1 MLLNRQKGFSV
12 GPTINPCTK
21 GLWIWSRPILG
32 GSDKE
37 NPLPILLID
46 TEGFG
51 ALDTDQ
57 NHDIRIFTLAI
68 LLSSYF
74 LYNSVGGIDESALQ
88 NLNFVINLSKFIKLK
103 NDSKN
108 ETNPEELSNLFP
120 SFLWVLRDFSLQL
133 IDDNG
138 ENISPKQYLEKVL
151 EGTRNINDPKNKIR
165 KLIKS
170 YFKDRDCFTMIRP
183 LTNENQLQNL
193 EDLPPEKLR
202 REFVEQIVS
211 LRKKVLG
218 RIKVKTM
225 NGKALNSD
233 MYLNL
238 IKGLISALN
247 SGNVPNIENTW
258 LSMCKVESYKA
269 FEEAEQLYENYLKEK
284 LENTDDNLDDIHK
297 EAKENAINLFNKK
310 ALGDVKEEYLKQ
322 LKNKIKEKF
331 NYYNKL
337 QDEEIKG
344 KITRVLNK
352 WYSIIEQRI
361 QNNEF
366 NNLDEINKDFETL
379 EQKLNETFQNYS
391 GKKDLFN
398 NFKSK
403 VLNFAGNY
411 FTKKAENE
419 KKFIEEQNLQ
429 KINKMKEELETTK
442 NNLNKENQ
450 KKQIIIN
457 QNEEKI
463 SELQEELNHMKE
475 VLAVTEKEKELTT
488 NNFNNQIT
496 RLKEDFDR
504 KIKQAEINTNDNE
517 EKQKE
522 AERKYITIKAEF
534 DKEKALLNQKVEHLT
549 RQIDDYSKRE
559 KEMKQEINSQ
569 LKEQSIAYKDKTEK
583 YENTIKSLNE
593 ENEELKEKMVDMESS
608 LEQMGLDLQ
617 NEKLKIDE
625 LNKKNEQDINELEN
639 ELIEVKK
646 NSQEEKNKIEL
657 NYTNKI
663 NELNIKI
670 KNFTIKNEENEI
682 KFKNLEDS
690 SRNKIAQ
697 LEKENAI
704 LKQENF
710 LLKNQNDDINKR
722 INEQKS
728 HYETIIKNL
737 ETKAFQVDHAELQK
751 KINEI
756 KTYYETERKKTETDW
771 AQEKSELENEIQK
784 LNQNLNKEKLD
795 LKNTKDELNHLKL
808 DNKNTINK
816 LSKENTD
823 MKIEKEKLNTDLN
836 KLSEKYEQKI
846 KNQISEFEKKLED
859 KENIH
864 QKEIIQMNKNSEE
877 TMTQLKALFESEKTR
892 LEEKLKEEKNKT
904 QKKIQS
910 LTEDY
915 ESRLKEQE
923 SEYKEENEN
932 LQNELSDLNQ
942 AHETFVQNAEH
953 DFQLM
958 TEKIQNTEKALKEA
972 RDALN
977 SESSKNKVSLD
988 SLNDQINKERKELQ
1002 IKLDN
1007 TTNDLNIKEKEY
1019 TALISKKEQL
1029 EKIIYDKDILINQ
1042 IKDEYTKDKDEI
1054 NTKYEELKKKYNELN
1069 DAHMMKNLEYTRD
1082 SALFKQQIG
1091 YLNAK
1096 NEEMTKT
1103 LEANQK
1109 RYEEKLFSL
1118 RADVEK
1124 DLGEKFERIKK
1135 EKNELENKL
1144 FNKKRE
1150 MKELEQNFT
1159 KQNQLNEKE
1168 KNELIEKHDSLKK
1181 KFDELNTIYNT
1192 ERLNNEKQISLLNK
1206 EKDSYKTS
1214 QTSNEQKL
1222 KNKIYE
1228 LEASLLEKISQY
1240 EKDKVLWEGKLKL
1253 IEQQKDTL
1261 KKEQNASN
1269 KMFDSMLKSIGE
1281 KSKSEKENIE
1291 NNAKI
1296 SIANMETKYQKQV
1309 KDLQDNH
1316 NKLYTELL
1324 SHNKELEKENKTL
1337 RLENE
1342 MAKNKNFNPAD
1353 LTKKLELIN
1362 KEKEN
1367 LIKNENTLKE
1377 EQDKKMTE
1385 LTSNYEKEKNMYKK
1399 RIAEIEKNLRDA
1411 EGKKGSLLLEYEKEK
1426 AKWNIEKDNLESKY
1440 SELNDKYKH
1449 LENKNENLLR
1459 ENEKL
1464 RNEKNMLRRAGATTT
1479 GRYTLMLREGGNTL
1493 GSSLIGNLGLGKSNN
1508 VNLNINQG
1516 LNLNKGNINKNN
1528 NSINDVL
1535 QENNQNINNNIQQ
1548 RNDNV

>member
-32 GSDKE
+32 GNDKE

-475 VLAVTEKEKELTT
+475 VLAVSEKEKELTT

-534 DKEKALLNQKVEHLT
+534 DKEKALLDQKVEHLT

-771 AQEKSELENEIQK
+771 AQEKGELENEIQK

-1054 NTKYEELKKKYNELN
+1054 NSKYEELKKKYNELN

-1082 SALFKQQIG
+1082 SALFKQQIE

-1103 LEANQK
+1103 SEANQK

-1281 KSKSEKENIE
+1281 KSKTEKENIE

-1362 KEKEN
+1362 KENEK
-1367 LIKNENTLKE
+1367 LIQNESTLKE

-1385 LTSNYEKEKNMYKK
+1385 LTLNYEKEKNMYKK

-1440 SELNDKYKH
+1440 TELNEKMH
-1449 LENKNENLLR
+1449 RLETKNENLLR

-1493 GSSLIGNLGLGKSNN
+1493 GSSLIGNLGLGKNNN
-1508 VNLNINQG
+1508 VSLNINQG
-1516 LNLNKGNINKNN
+1516 LNLNKGNIN
-1528 NSINDVL
+1528 
-1535 QENNQNINNNIQQ
+1535 NNIQQ

>member
-21 GLWIWSRPILG
+21 GLWIWSRPIFG
-32 GSDKE
+32 GNNNE

-151 EGTRNINDPKNKIR
+151 EGTKNINDPKNKIR

-202 REFVEQIVS
+202 REFAEQIVS

-225 NGKALNSD
+225 NGKALNAD

-238 IKGLISALN
+238 IKGLIGALN

-284 LENTDDNLDDIHK
+284 LENTDDNLEDIHK

-379 EQKLNETFQNYS
+379 EQKLNETFQNYL

-429 KINKMKEELETTK
+429 KINKIKEELETTK
-442 NNLNKENQ
+442 KNLSKENQ

-549 RQIDDYSKRE
+549 RQIDDYTKRE
-559 KEMKQEINSQ
+559 KEMRQEMNSQ
-569 LKEQSIAYKDKTEK
+569 LKEQSIAYKDKSEK

-593 ENEELKEKMVDMESS
+593 ENDELKEKMVDMESN

-625 LNKKNEQDINELEN
+625 INKKNEEEINELEN

-682 KFKNLEDS
+682 KYKNLEDS
-690 SRNKIAQ
+690 SRTKIAQ

-710 LLKNQNDDINKR
+710 LLKNQNDDINKKVS
-722 INEQKS
+722 EQKS
-728 HYETIIKNL
+728 HYENIIKNL
-737 ETKAFQVDHAELQK
+737 ETKVFQVDHNELQK

-771 AQEKSELENEIQK
+771 AQEKGELENEIQK
-784 LNQNLNKEKLD
+784 LNQSLNKEKLD
-795 LKNTKDELNHLKL
+795 LKNTKDELSHIKL
-808 DNKNTINK
+808 DNKNIINK
-816 LSKENTD
+816 LSKENND
-823 MKIEKEKLNTDLN
+823 MKVEKEKLNTDLN
-836 KLSEKYEQKI
+836 KLTEKYENKI
-846 KNQISEFEKKLED
+846 KNQILDYEKKLED
-859 KENIH
+859 KDNLH
-864 QKEIIQMNKNSEE
+864 RKEVIQMNKNSEE
-877 TMTQLKALFESEKTR
+877 TMTQLKALFESEKNR
-892 LEEKLKEEKNKT
+892 LEEKLKEEKNKS

-923 SEYKEENEN
+923 TEYKEENEN

-972 RDALN
+972 RDELN
-977 SESSKNKVSLD
+977 SESSKNKVSLE

-1168 KNELIEKHDSLKK
+1168 KNEIIEKHNLLTK
-1181 KFDELNTIYNT
+1181 KFDELNATYNN
-1192 ERLNNEKQISLLNK
+1192 ERLNNEKKISILNK

-1214 QTSNEQKL
+1214 QTSSEQKL

-1281 KSKSEKENIE
+1281 KSKTEKENIE

-1309 KDLQDNH
+1309 KDIQDSH

-1516 LNLNKGNINKNN
+1516 LNLNKGNIKKNI
-1528 NSINDVL
+1528 NSVNELL
-1535 QENNQNINNNIQQ
+1535 QENDQNINNILQ
-1548 RNDNV
+1548 RNDNE